1 MNLNRYQKLAVESN
15 AKFLCVLAGPGTG
28 KTHTITAKIIHLL
41 NNGVNAQD
49 IAVLTFTQK
58 SAIEMRQR
66 VLNAI
71 GAGNQMPLIGTFH
84 LLCLKLLREFLPE
97 KRKYFQLCTESKQR
111 EIISSLT
118 SRKPENIIEKIS
130 KFKNKRVHLD
140 ENIKPIY
147 EKYEE
152 KKQEMNLFDFDDLL
166 LNTLEMLEKG
176 VMVPL
181 FSNIIVDE
189 FQDINKIQ
197 YEIVKMLLKEEGCIS
212 IFGDPDQAIYSF
224 RGSEVDLFLN
234 LPKDFEDLTLLNLP
248 VNYRSQANII
258 FASNKF
264 ITANTK
270 RFSKKIEPLKNP
282 TNPITIIEVNNEYE
296 EAKTIVQEIRYR
308 LGAVD
313 FIELYE
319 NKEESSYSFSS
330 FAVLARTNNQLEL
343 IKQSLDEA
351 GIPVKTVQRDRSS
364 LFKEFVN
371 NLSDCL
377 SDEQNV
383 KKLLKEGNLWRYLE
397 VSGFL
402 ESLSE
407 HEISIVRAL
416 SNLPHKFTILDQMR
430 YLIDELVGLTSYDLF
445 PEKLNAVSLLTL
457 HTSKGLEFP
466 VVFITGFEE
475 GLIPYTLAS
484 DLDMEEERRLFYV
497 GMTRAMDE
505 LIITYAKSRFIKGKK
520 LCQGV
525 SSFLKQLPEE
535 YIIKYEKVCLRK
547 DELKQQSL
555 F

>member
-71 GAGNQMPLIGTFH
+71 GVGNQMPLIGTFH

-130 KFKNKRVHLD
+130 KFKNKRVPLD
-140 ENIKPIY
+140 KNIKPIY

-234 LPKDFEDLTLLNLP
+234 LPKDFEDLILLNLP

-258 FASNKF
+258 LASNKF

-308 LGAVD
+308 LGAID
-313 FIELYE
+313 FTELYE

-364 LFKEFVN
+364 LFKEFVY

-535 YIIKYEKVCLRK
+535 YIIKYEKVCPRK

>member
-71 GAGNQMPLIGTFH
+71 VAGNQMPLIGTFH

-118 SRKPENIIEKIS
+118 SRKPENIIETIS
-130 KFKNKRVHLD
+130 KFKNKRVPLD

-258 FASNKF
+258 LASNKF

-313 FIELYE
+313 FTELYE

-535 YIIKYEKVCLRK
+535 YIIKYEKVRPRK